1 MMQNSIRRCPVCNL
15 NSLVTDPE
23 VSEIICSHCGQ
34 VIADHIQE
42 SRPEWRTFNDG
53 EVEINNRTRI
63 GMSTSL
69 ARHDMGLSTVIG
81 RTDRD
86 ASGNRISAALFTE
99 MKRLRTWDFRIHANA
114 RQRNFKHAF
123 TQLDRLKDELGLSDA
138 ITEKAAYIYRKAQQ
152 RGLVRG
158 RTISSVI
165 SAAVCIACRQMGSLR
180 TLKDISNASN
190 IKKKDVARCYRLLI
204 TELDLKMPVVDP
216 VKCVARIASKAG
228 LSERTKRKA
237 LEILK
242 KAEEGKKISAGKY
255 QMGLA
260 AAALYVAC
268 VMNGENKKTQ
278 KDVAEAAGV
287 TDVTL
292 RSRLK
297 DLKSFIELHSFG
309 LFDKK

>member
-1 MMQNSIRRCPVCNL
+1 MMQKSIRRCPVCNL

-23 VSEIICSHCGQ
+23 VSEIICSVCGQ
-34 VIADHIQE
+34 VIADYIQE
-42 SRPEWRTFNDG
+42 SRPEWRTFNDC
-53 EVEINNRTRI
+53 EIEINNNRSRI

-86 ASGNRISAALFTE
+86 ASGNRISAAMFIE
-99 MKRLRTWDFRIHANA
+99 MKRLRTWDFRTHTRA
-114 RQRNFKHAF
+114 RERNFKKAF

-138 ITEKAAYIYRKAQQ
+138 ISEKAAYIYRKAQQ
-152 RGLVRG
+152 MGLLRG
-158 RTISSVI
+158 RISDGMI
-165 SAAVCIACRQMGSLR
+165 AAAVCIACREMGSPR
-180 TLKDISNASN
+180 TLKDIANASN
-190 IKKKDVARCYRLLI
+190 IKKKDGARCYRLLI
-204 TELDLKMPVVDP
+204 RELDLKMPVVDP

-242 KAEEGKKISAGKY
+242 KAEEGKISAGKDP
-255 QMGLA
+255 MGLA

-268 VMNGENKKTQ
+268 VMNGENKTQ

-297 DLKSFIELHSFG
+297 DLKRFIELHSFP
-309 LFDKK
+309 LYDKR